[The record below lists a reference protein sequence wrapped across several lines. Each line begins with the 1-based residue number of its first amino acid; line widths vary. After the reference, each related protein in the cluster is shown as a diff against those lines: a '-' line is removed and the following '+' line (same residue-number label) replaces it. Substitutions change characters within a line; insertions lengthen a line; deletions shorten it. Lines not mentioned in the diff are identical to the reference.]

1 MKVAIMT
8 QPLGANYGGIMQ
20 AWALQQVLKGAGHE
34 PVTIDRRSDAKGL
47 IYNAARLSYRTLQKM
62 LGKRQAPVN
71 FERYLP
77 YIQKNT
83 QAFIAQ
89 HLSMSELLDSTAK
102 LKAHFER
109 EDYDAVIVGSDQT
122 WRPRYS
128 PNIENYF
135 LDFLQGCEMARISY
149 ASSFGVDCWEFNK
162 AQTKRCAKLAKLFDA
177 ISVREDSGIELCR
190 IHLGVDAEHVLDP
203 TMLMD
208 RGDYEQLIGL
218 QRLRKQHEGMFVYF
232 LDGTFE
238 KNYLADKLGEEIGES
253 VFGYGSDILDDNYAL
268 IDMGRN
274 VMPDPRDWLA
284 GFANSKFV
292 LTDSFHGV
300 IFSILFN
307 KSFLVVDNK
316 ARGSARMDSLLR
328 SFSVSERL
336 LEHADVGAAVS
347 LINKEIDYSRLHSYL
362 DVARNRSNRFIRLNI
377 FGENDA

>member
-1 MKVAIMT
+1 MT

-128 PNIENYF
+128 PNINNFF
-135 LDFLQGCEMARISY
+135 LDFLEDSEVRRIAY
-149 ASSFGVDCWEFNK
+149 ASSFGVDNWEFTEE
-162 AQTKRCAKLAKLFDA
+162 QTRLCSELVKRFD
-177 ISVREDSGIELCR
+177 ILGVREHSGVGLCQK
-190 IHLGVDAEHVLDP
+190 HFGVNATHVLDP
-203 TMLMD
+203 TLLVPKNS
-208 RGDYEQLIGL
+208 YELLCAGETNSRDSGVYTYILDQLPWK
-218 QRLRKQHEGMFVYF
+218 QRVSEIVA
-232 LDGTFE
+232 
-238 KNYLADKLGEEIGES
+238 NKLGES
-253 VFGYGSDILDDNYAL
+253 LYGNQQKKDISSITLKNHADY
-268 IDMGRN
+268 
-274 VMPDPRDWLA
+274 VMPRIESWLE
-284 GFANSKFV
+284 GFSSSAFV
-292 LTDSFHGV
+292 VTDSFHGTV
-300 IFSILFN
+300 FSIIFN
-307 KSFLVVDNK
+307 KPFI
-316 ARGSARMDSLLR
+316 
-328 SFSVSERL
+328 
-336 LEHADVGAAVS
+336 S
-347 LINKEIDYSRLHSYL
+347 LINPDRGASRFYSISDQLGLKHRFISEFDGHNLDAVLASDIDYEN
-362 DVARNRSNRFIRLNI
+362 VNRKLAELGSESKEFLNSALR
-377 FGENDA
+377 E